1 MSKQEI
7 KKIRVQSYKGVR
19 EIVVEPEGRSLVVIA
34 GANGAGKSSFIDA
47 VSELFAPGGIRK
59 TPAPRLKGEEEALVE
74 VETDIARVV
83 RRWRKDDAGQLDAYA
98 LEGSKF
104 PSGTKFVLEATG
116 GALFDPAA
124 FMRMDAKDQ
133 RDELLSRIELPF
145 DLAKLEADRKAAFD
159 GRTEV
164 SREVKRLRAV
174 KQSLPAVD
182 EALVEKPS
190 ADIVEQLEQAHQ
202 IDRQRHTLEDDEWRT
217 AAHVAE
223 LADTIAKAEAT
234 LAKLRTDHAAAKTSL
249 EDAKKKLS
257 AAPSPIDTEDLKQQ
271 LRDVEDHNRS
281 AHTNANVRAKH
292 EDVNRDLTE
301 KETTETTLTKK
312 ITNYDTKK
320 VTALAE
326 AKLPDPLLSIEGDEL
341 TYDGVPFR
349 QVNKAK
355 QVLVAAY
362 VVMMGKPDLRLMVV
376 EDGEALDNDSLA
388 ELEKLA
394 LEHGYLVLAARD
406 RDRPVSAH
414 VLVDGVIAAVS

>member
-19 EIVVEPEGRSLVVIA
+19 EIVVEPEGRALVVIA
-34 GANGAGKSSFIDA
+34 GGNGAGKSSFIDA

-59 TPAPRLKGEEEALVE
+59 TPAPRLKGEDEALVE
-74 VETDIARVV
+74 VTTDTARIV
-83 RRWRKDDAGQLDAYA
+83 RRWKKDDAGQLDAYA
-98 LEGSKF
+98 LDGSKH

-133 RDELLSRIELPF
+133 RDELLTRIELPF

-190 ADIVEQLEQAHQ
+190 ADIVEQLEQAHHVE
-202 IDRQRHTLEDDEWRT
+202 RERHTLDDDAWRAT
-217 AAHVAE
+217 EQLKDINEKITKLEEHLTQLRIERAAAHTNVE
-223 LADTIAKAEAT
+223 DTQ
-234 LAKLRTDHAAAKTSL
+234 
-249 EDAKKKLS
+249 KKLA
-257 AAPSPIDTEDLKQQ
+257 AAPSPIDTDELKQQ
-271 LRDVEDHNRS
+271 LRDVENANRA
-281 AHTNANVRAKH
+281 AHDNTNVRAKH
-292 EDVNRDLTE
+292 TDVERELTE

-312 ITNYDTKK
+312 INDYDTKK
-320 VTALAE
+320 VTALAG

-349 QVNKAK
+349 QVNKGK
-355 QVLVAAY
+355 QTLIAAY
-362 VVMMGKPDLRLMVV
+362 VVMMANPDLRLMVV

-394 LEHGYLVLAARD
+394 QEHGYLVLAARD

-414 VLVDGVIAAVS
+414 VLVDGVVQS

>member
-59 TPAPRLKGEEEALVE
+59 TPAPRLKGEDEALVE
-74 VETDIARVV
+74 VTTDTARIV
-83 RRWRKDDAGQLDAYA
+83 RRWKKDDAGQLDAYA
-98 LEGSKF
+98 LDGSKH

-124 FMRMDAKDQ
+124 FIRMDAKDQ
-133 RDELLSRIELPF
+133 RDELLSRIALPF
-145 DLAKLEADRKAAFD
+145 DLRELEGARRSAFD

-190 ADIVEQLEQAHQ
+190 AGIVEQLEHAHQ
-202 IDRQRHTLEDDEWRT
+202 VERVRHTLEDDEWRT
-217 AAHVAE
+217 TEHVA
-223 LADTIAKAEAT
+223 D
-234 LAKLRTDHAAAKTSL
+234 LAKDIAVVEERLAQLRTKHAAAKTTL
-249 EDAKKKLS
+249 DDARKAVA
-257 AAPSPIDTEDLKQQ
+257 AAPSPIDTDELKQQ
-271 LRDVEDHNRS
+271 LRDVENQNRA
-281 AHTNANVRAKH
+281 AHDNTNVRAKH
-292 EDVNRDLTE
+292 TDVDRDLTE
-301 KETTETTLTKK
+301 KETTETSLTKK
-312 ITNYDTKK
+312 INDLDTKK
-320 VTALAE
+320 MKALAE

-349 QVNKAK
+349 QVNKGK
-355 QVLVAAY
+355 QTLIAAY
-362 VVMMGKPDLRLMVV
+362 VVMMANPDLRLMVV

-394 LEHGYLVLAARD
+394 QEHGYLVLAARD

-414 VLVDGVIAAVS
+414 VLVDGVVAS